1 MASFV
6 KLAKGGVVQGGLE
19 EVPSFANGGVVKR
32 PTFAMI
38 GDNPSRQEAVIP
50 MQGGK
55 VPVDMQNANTG
66 TMMIENL
73 SILPGANIDQALMDK
88 PMEFFVDLVQE
99 KILPALNIA
108 GQSGA
113 TTTLEFRGAR

>member
-1 MASFV
+1 
-6 KLAKGGVVQGGLE
+6 
-19 EVPSFANGGVVKR
+19 
-32 PTFAMI
+32 
-38 GDNPSRQEAVIP
+38 
-50 MQGGK
+50 
-55 VPVDMQNANTG
+55 
-66 TMMIENL
+66 MIENL